1 MSTPP
6 FCPPSEADPG
16 LVSPSSTMT
25 TGTTAAAA
33 AAADSSAAGDAPD
46 PLREAQDEDLFML
59 VLFIEEGED

>member
-33 AAADSSAAGDAPD
+33 ADSSAAGDAPD
-46 PLREAQDEDLFML
+46 PLREAQDGDLFML

>member
-6 FCPPSEADPG
+6 FGPPSEADPG

-25 TGTTAAAA
+25 TGTAAAA
-33 AAADSSAAGDAPD
+33 AAADSSAAGDPPD
-46 PLREAQDEDLFML
+46 PLREAQDGDLFML